1 MKRIHCLPLMWL
13 VVFYA
18 LAIALVSS
26 FGRYQ
31 EYLQIISDRVQPVM
45 AEAWQDSADYQLPEA
60 LEVIL
65 IRRLEG
71 ELDAVSGNRL
81 SSQIQQCH
89 SHIYRFGAQGEQIS
103 AENSRWLPWTM
114 TWLIAAQGAQQ
125 TWLDIDCRI
134 SWLPWLSLSLGLA
147 LLTVAGWHLI
157 GQPLKAEDRVLMAL
171 FLQPSAAAGQ
181 QDGLLKRSAVK
192 AGVLHFRQT
201 YPNRQVNPAILR
213 ALISTNRAIFSS
225 PQQCVVSLL
234 ARASQP
240 PELHF
245 DLTGGKVQVT
255 LAGIPLAL
263 SVTPALYL
271 LWYAG
276 KRREETDG
284 GWVRNPPSNKPDPV
298 LAQSL
303 LELMYHYGG
312 HGRAI
317 RELEQAGL
325 KAKSLDQNR
334 SKIKEALS
342 AATGEEVAEDCLF
355 ESRKPGDNPQ
365 TEYRLK
371 ISPEKISLSKQDV

>member
-1 MKRIHCLPLMWL
+1 MKRIYCLPLLWL
-13 VVFYA
+13 VVLYA
-18 LAIALVSS
+18 LAIVLASS

-31 EYLQIISDRVQPVM
+31 EYRQIISDRVQPVM

-60 LEVIL
+60 LEAIL

-71 ELDAVSGNRL
+71 ELDAVQGNWL
-81 SSQIQQCH
+81 SAQIQQCH
-89 SHIYRFGAQGEQIS
+89 SHLYRFGAQGERIS
-103 AENSRWLPWTM
+103 SENSRWLPWSM
-114 TWLIAAQGAQQ
+114 TWLVAAQGAQQ
-125 TWLDIDCRI
+125 TWLAIDCRI
-134 SWLPWLSLSLGLA
+134 RLVPWLSLSLGLA

-157 GQPLKAEDRVLMAL
+157 GQPVKEEDRVLMAL
-171 FLQPSAAAGQ
+171 FLQPGVTADQ
-181 QDGLLKRSAVK
+181 QDGMMKRSAIK
-192 AGVLHFRQT
+192 AGVIHFRQT
-201 YPNRQVNPAILR
+201 YPDRQVNPAILR

-245 DLTGGKVQVT
+245 DLTGGKVRVT

-276 KRREETDG
+276 KRREQTGG

-303 LELMYHYGG
+303 LELMYRYGG

-342 AATGEEVAEDCLF
+342 AITGEEAAEDCLF
-355 ESRKPGDNPQ
+355 ENRKPGDNPQ
-365 TEYRLK
+365 TEYRLQ
-371 ISPEKISLSKQDV
+371 ISPEQITIAK